1 MMQKESNTS
10 MELIVQDSL
19 NVVNNGLGCSL
30 KDLKYHICK
39 EKGHKINNTN
49 LIKKLDLAI
58 SNMKA
63 AKFPGY
69 YLLKCILPNNCL
81 STLFTGPNC
90 EVYYFSLKR
99 GKSCSRVKFED
110 DPKEISSKHKR
121 LRAY

>member
-1 MMQKESNTS
+1 MQKESNTS

-63 AKFPGY
+63 AKFPG
-69 YLLKCILPNNCL
+69 
-81 STLFTGPNC
+81 PNC